1 MTPASDLR
9 PAAAYHAPARIAG
22 LLTLVAVVAACGP
35 RDVPVRGTPQ
45 AIHPS
50 PSALAQGTTTTA
62 PAPVTVAPPPYTPR
76 PNDGS
81 TPIID

>member
-1 MTPASDLR
+1 MTPSSDPR
-9 PAAAYHAPARIAG
+9 QTSGFSAPARIAT
-22 LLTLVAVVAACGP
+22 LLTLAALVAACGP
-35 RDVPVRGTPQ
+35 RDVPVRSTPQ

-50 PSALAQGTTTTA
+50 PSALAQGTIQTPA
-62 PAPVTVAPPPYTPR
+62 PASAAPQPYTPR